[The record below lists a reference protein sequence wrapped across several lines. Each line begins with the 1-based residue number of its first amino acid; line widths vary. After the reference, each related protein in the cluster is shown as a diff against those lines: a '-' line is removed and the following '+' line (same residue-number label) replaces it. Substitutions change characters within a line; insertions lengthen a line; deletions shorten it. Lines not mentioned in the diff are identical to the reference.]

1 MAPRPVKVTITY
13 CSECGYEPQTLAL
26 ADALMREFRH
36 ELSAIELI
44 PWYDGSFDVS
54 VNGERVHPAEAV
66 FDQQVRESGWARPP
80 IIEEL
85 KAEARSRGLIQG
97 CYLMPS
103 YGRYDLVGELAAELL
118 R

>member
-36 ELSAIELI
+36 ELAGIELI

-54 VNGERVHPAEAV
+54 VNGERVHSMYREGGFPEASTIISA
-66 FDQQVRESGWARPP
+66 VRRHQAASEPRDM
-80 IIEEL
+80 L
-85 KAEARSRGLIQG
+85 TEAPR
-97 CYLMPS
+97 
-103 YGRYDLVGELAAELL
+103 
-118 R
+118 